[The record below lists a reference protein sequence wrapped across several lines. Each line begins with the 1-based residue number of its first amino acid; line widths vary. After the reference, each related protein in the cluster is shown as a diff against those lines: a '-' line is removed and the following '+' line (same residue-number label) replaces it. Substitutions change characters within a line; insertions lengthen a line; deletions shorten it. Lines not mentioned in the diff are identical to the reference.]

1 MSLPERLIAV
11 KYSAKRY
18 GIAEPGGAAF
28 LFVMPAPGD
37 SFIDEDLQ
45 IISDMLDGY
54 NARHYKEATDEAR

>member
-28 LFVMPAPGD
+28 LFVMPAPGED
-37 SFIDEDLQ
+37 FIDEDLQ
-45 IISDMLDGY
+45 IISKMLSGY
-54 NARHYKEATDEAR
+54 NAARESKEATDE